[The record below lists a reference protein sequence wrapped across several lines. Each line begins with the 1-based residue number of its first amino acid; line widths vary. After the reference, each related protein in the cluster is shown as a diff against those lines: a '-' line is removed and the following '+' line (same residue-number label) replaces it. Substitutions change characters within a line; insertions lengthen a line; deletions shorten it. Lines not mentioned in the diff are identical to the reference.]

1 MSETQNLPATIQA
14 DSNGLL
20 KPQNL
25 DEAWRMAKYYVASKI
40 LPERYNTP
48 EMVLTA
54 MQFALELGLR
64 PLTALR
70 QIAVVKGTPT
80 VFGDLPLSMAYASG
94 KLVNIKEI
102 YLDKDMNEISFANKN
117 LKNPIFAAYCRVIRA
132 GDSEPLETY
141 FSLDDANRANLLGSP
156 TWKNYPQY
164 MLRYRARSQA
174 LKGKFPDAL
183 NGISIGEYDH
193 NMREEDIIN
202 VTPSPIAAGPSASV
216 ASGEP
221 SREAEG
227 ETKRES
233 LRERLARQ
241 KAETQVESVVIEAET
256 IN

>member
-1 MSETQNLPATIQA
+1 MSDNLPATIQA

-25 DEAWRMAKYYVASKI
+25 DEAWRMAKYYVASKL

-80 VFGDLPLSMAYASG
+80 VFGDLPLSMVYASG
-94 KLVNIKEI
+94 KLVNFKEI
-102 YLDKDMNEISFANKN
+102 YLDRDMNEISFANKN

-132 GDSEPLETY
+132 GDSEPLET
-141 FSLDDANRANLLGSP
+141 FFTLDDAQRANLLGSP
-156 TWKNYPQY
+156 TWKSYPQY

-174 LKGKFPDAL
+174 LKSKFPDAL

-202 VTPSPIAAGPSASV
+202 VTPSPASPGQPASQAPSTSDAADSQ
-216 ASGEP
+216 
-221 SREAEG
+221 EA
-227 ETKRES
+227 KRET
-233 LRERLARQ
+233 LQERLARKNKEAQ
-241 KAETQVESVVIEAET
+241 IESVVIEAET